1 MVSLRCNRRF
11 SRRITQYSSA
21 PFKAQTSRAFRM
33 GINLIRKIKLTQ
45 LAMYQSLLAFC
56 LLIFTSNL
64 WAETNTTVTP
74 SEPKPHIV
82 ITTTLGI
89 IEVELATDKA
99 PLTVRNFLQ
108 YADRNYYDGT
118 IFHRVIQGFMIQAGG
133 FDRKLSAFEP
143 GQAVKNESV
152 NGLLNLKGSIAM
164 ARSHDPDSAKAQ
176 FYINLKDNRS
186 LDAKY
191 GNPGYTVF
199 GQVISGMDVVQSIAT
214 TKIEKTSHRFV
225 HKPVEAIEIISIRR
239 SLDP

>member
-1 MVSLRCNRRF
+1 V
-11 SRRITQYSSA
+11 
-21 PFKAQTSRAFRM
+21 
-33 GINLIRKIKLTQ
+33 GINHMHKLKLTQ
-45 LAMYQSLLAFC
+45 QAIYQSLLAC
-56 LLIFTSNL
+56 CMLIFTSNL

-74 SEPKPHIV
+74 TEPKPRIV

-89 IEVELATDKA
+89 IEVELAPDKA

-108 YADRNYYDGT
+108 YADRSYYDGT

-152 NGLLNLKGSIAM
+152 DGLLNLKGSIAM
-164 ARSHDPDSAKAQ
+164 ARTHDPDSAKAQ
-176 FYINLKDNRS
+176 FYINVKDNRS

-199 GQVISGMDVVQSIAT
+199 GQVISGMDVVQNIST
-214 TKIEKTSHRFV
+214 TKVEKISHQFV
-225 HKPVEAIEIISIRR
+225 HKPVEVVEIISIRR
-239 SLDP
+239 SSAP

>member
-1 MVSLRCNRRF
+1 
-11 SRRITQYSSA
+11 
-21 PFKAQTSRAFRM
+21 M
-33 GINLIRKIKLTQ
+33 GINHRYTLKLTQ
-45 LAMYQSLLAFC
+45 QAIYQSLLACC

-74 SEPKPHIV
+74 TEPKPRII

-89 IEVELATDKA
+89 IEVELAPDKA

-108 YADRNYYDGT
+108 YADKNYYDGT

-152 NGLLNLKGSIAM
+152 DGLLNLKGSIAM
-164 ARSHDPDSAKAQ
+164 ARTHDPDSAKAQ
-176 FYINLKDNRS
+176 FYINVKDNRS

-199 GQVISGMDVVQSIAT
+199 GQVISGMGVVQNIST
-214 TKIEKTSHRFV
+214 TKVEKINYQFV
-225 HKPVEAIEIISIRR
+225 HKPVEPIEIISIRR
-239 SLDP
+239 SPAP